1 MGAVRVPAPA
11 LLGFLLLAA
20 AGSAPAADV
29 RPAGE
34 WDSPLGRIR
43 ISGDGTT
50 FRGTLVAPVAR
61 CALAEG
67 AEVLRA
73 TLLDDSL
80 AGELRVCLSGPSC
93 APSAWSS
100 AVLLVGKDR
109 LAGAV
114 HVKEAG
120 CRASAAGKQGG
131 VTFTRVE
138 SARGSTGS
146 PRTDSGSRRTDS
158 ASRRAR
164 ARALLRDGA
173 AHLHEGAF
181 ERARER
187 FLEAIDADARVPE
200 AYNGV
205 GVTFRMR
212 NDLAEALAWYKKA
225 LAIDP
230 DFGDAWYN
238 MACVYALQGKHALA
252 LRYLQIAALNGYAT
266 AAGIDGDPD
275 LDALRTDPAYR
286 ALVQARM

>member
-1 MGAVRVPAPA
+1 VRVPAPA
-11 LLGFLLLAA
+11 LLGLLLLAA
-20 AGSAPAADV
+20 AGSAPAAEV

-34 WDSPLGRIR
+34 WDSPL
-43 ISGDGTT
+43 
-50 FRGTLVAPVAR
+50 
-61 CALAEG
+61 
-67 AEVLRA
+67 
-73 TLLDDSL
+73 
-80 AGELRVCLSGPSC
+80 
-93 APSAWSS
+93 

-114 HVKEAG
+114 HVEEAG
-120 CRASAAGKQGG
+120 CRAAAAGKQGG

-138 SARGSTGS
+138 SARDSTGS
-146 PRTDSGSRRTDS
+146 PRTDSG
-158 ASRRAR
+158 SRRAR

-173 AHLHEGAF
+173 AYLHEGAF

-238 MACVYALQGKHALA
+238 MACVYALQGEQALA

-275 LDALRTDPAYR
+275 LDALRADPAYR